1 MLDTTLKAILTASR
15 RTKRDQ
21 QLKRFRYFKGGPEI
35 GVRTNKTLLRMCDA
49 QQTIK
54 IGM

>member
-21 QLKRFRYFKGGPEI
+21 QLKRFRYFIRRPRNRRANEQNSSAY
-35 GVRTNKTLLRMCDA
+35 V
-49 QQTIK
+49 
-54 IGM
+54 